1 MMICCP
7 RRQHGACSFPGGENA
22 FLEQKREEDRSEDH
36 QKIIGG
42 SEEKMTEETKTKQI
56 HLNEY
61 QRAAVL
67 DESPAC
73 VVNANVGSG
82 KTTVLIEKI
91 LYFHQEKQ
99 VPLEQMVVLTF
110 TNKAADEITER
121 LMRREPQITSEQ
133 VQGFGT
139 FHSVALRLLKNRL
152 PLEKAGWTKEFTVMD
167 PDEETDLAL
176 DIIAEQGLKVKY
188 RNRLKKRLEQEYQ
201 AYLAGK
207 EESRYKDDL
216 FRLYPLLLE
225 EKKKQNKMSFADLL
239 RVSMS
244 LLSEGEWHPEWVIV
258 DEVQDSDRLQ
268 LEFLEAL
275 CGPQQSAKLFAVGD
289 PNQVIYSWRGTGE
302 NMFFLLKHR
311 FGAKELTL
319 PVNYRSNA
327 SILEAA
333 NRFLQFGDQIRGSRE
348 ETGKIVVKNHYDPFQ
363 EAEYLADRIRRLHEA
378 GKHYGAIAVFYRL
391 QKQSEILLKVF
402 GRQEIPCELSVK
414 KTLKDIPVLDW
425 VVKVFRFS
433 VNPADAQT
441 AMQVLTDTR
450 YGEKCTKK
458 QARDIVKRCIRE
470 KQEMPGRIVALPSGE
485 GKAGGSDQFLWK
497 MQGFQDYFSGR
508 GTGKGESPFAEELFA
523 YFGLKEMLHPT
534 SAEYESD
541 EKKVMGF
548 LEKMCRVC
556 SVGTGERDFVDCVRE
571 FINSSALYGMK
582 MDAGE
587 KTADEEQSTEKARTD
602 TVKLMTLHASKGLE
616 FDTVFL
622 TGLNQGLIPLRCRN
636 FEQEEEERRLFFV
649 GITRARNEL
658 ELSWYTS
665 PGEPGVLGEPSRY
678 LQMIP
683 QHLLEREDVR
693 TEEEKRNNLQQMRR
707 EVQEQIRKKQ
717 TAAEMKPE
725 KKDQEKKETGS
736 EVPGKEKGAGFRA
749 EPSEQRVHHR
759 KYGEGILVSE
769 DEMTVEVEFPGYGRK
784 QFLKAFGEVEIL

>member
-1 MMICCP
+1 
-7 RRQHGACSFPGGENA
+7 
-22 FLEQKREEDRSEDH
+22 
-36 QKIIGG
+36 
-42 SEEKMTEETKTKQI
+42 MTEEIRQI
-56 HLNEY
+56 YLNEY

-82 KTTVLIEKI
+82 KTTVLIGKI
-91 LYFHQEKQ
+91 LYLHQEKQ

-110 TNKAADEITER
+110 TNKAADEITDR
-121 LMRREPQITSEQ
+121 LIQRKPQITSEQ

-139 FHSVALRLLKNRL
+139 FHSVALRLLKERL
-152 PLEKAGWTKEFTVMD
+152 PVEQTGWTKEFTVMD

-176 DIIAEQGLKVKY
+176 EIIAEQGLKVKY

-216 FRLYPLLLE
+216 FRVYPFLLE

-239 RVSMS
+239 RVSMN
-244 LLSEGEWHPEWVIV
+244 LLSDGEWHPEWVIV

-275 CGPQQSAKLFAVGD
+275 CGSQKSAKLFAVGD

-333 NRFLQFGDQIRGSRE
+333 NRFLQFGEQIRGSRE
-348 ETGKIVVKNHYDPFQ
+348 GTGKIVVKNHYDPFQ
-363 EAEYLADRIRRLHEA
+363 EAEYLAERIRKLHEK
-378 GKHYGAIAVFYRL
+378 GEPYDRIAVFYRL
-391 QKQSEILLKVF
+391 QKQSEILVKVF
-402 GRQEIPCELSVK
+402 ERQGIPCELSVK
-414 KTLKDIPVLDW
+414 KTLKDIPVLNW
-425 VVKVFRFS
+425 LVKVFRFS
-433 VNPADAQT
+433 VNSADAQT
-441 AMQVLTDTR
+441 AMQVLTDAQ

-458 QARDIVKRCIRE
+458 QAQDIVRRSIRE
-470 KQEMPGRIVALPSGE
+470 KQEMTERIAAVAAVS
-485 GKAGGSDQFLWK
+485 GKAGGTDRFFRK
-497 MQGFQDYFSGR
+497 MQGFQDCFSGR
-508 GTGKGESPFAEELFA
+508 GTGGGESPSAEELFA
-523 YFGLKEMLHPT
+523 YFGLKEMLHPS
-534 SAEYESD
+534 SAEYASD
-541 EKKVMGF
+541 EEKVMGF
-548 LEKMCRVC
+548 LEKMCTVC
-556 SVGTGERDFVDCVRE
+556 SAGTGERDFTDCVRE

-582 MDAGE
+582 LDAGE
-587 KTADEEQSTEKARTD
+587 KAADEEKGAEKADTD

-622 TGLNQGLIPLRCRN
+622 TGMNQGLIPLRCRN

-658 ELSWYTS
+658 ELSWYTN
-665 PGEPGVLGEPSRY
+665 PGERGVFGEPSRY

-683 QHLLEREDVR
+683 QHLLRRDDVR
-693 TEEEKRNNLQQMRR
+693 SEEEKRNNLQQMRR
-707 EVQEQIRKKQ
+707 EVQEQIRKKR
-717 TAAEMKPE
+717 TEAELKPE
-725 KKDQEKKETGS
+725 KKYLEKNEAGD
-736 EVPGKEKGAGFRA
+736 EVPGKEKAGFGTK
-749 EPSEQRVHHR
+749 PPEQRVRHR
-759 KYGEGILVSE
+759 KYGEGIVVSE

-784 QFLKAFGEVEIL
+784 QFLKTFGEVEMI